1 MIVHAILSAVMVGL
15 VLAPAQTST
24 DARAA
29 FDRLRQIAG
38 TWSFTAGAEHGR
50 VSYEVVSDGT
60 AILERVMN
68 EEHGEA
74 GMVSV
79 IHLDGDRLVLQ
90 HYCGAGNQP
99 RLVASGLTGSEVRF
113 TFEPAAGAASPSAGH
128 IHGAVFRF
136 PAEGPFESTWTWREN
151 GVDTFSTRRHQR

>member
-1 MIVHAILSAVMVGL
+1 MIGHAILPAVLAGL
-15 VLAPAQTST
+15 VLAPAQAST
-24 DARAA
+24 DARTA

-38 TWSFTAGAEHGR
+38 AWSFTAGAEHGR
-50 VSYEVVSDGT
+50 VSYELVSNGT

-90 HYCGAGNQP
+90 HYCGSGNQP
-99 RLVASGLTGSEVRF
+99 RLVANGLTGDEIRF
-113 TFEPAAGAASPSAGH
+113 AFDGAGNLASPSAGH

-136 PAEGPFESTWTWREN
+136 PATGAFESTWTWREN
-151 GVDTFSTRRHQR
+151 GVDESSTRLHRR